1 MTKSESTQLQV
12 LFTLILLSVLK
23 AAHFLKPN
31 QRIVKQ
37 TGDNDK
43 DPVNLEMLFIC
54 STEFS

>member
-1 MTKSESTQLQV
+1 MKQWRNQSRLNSRYINFV
-12 LFTLILLSVLK
+12 VLK
-23 AAHFLKPN
+23 AVYFLKPN

>member
-1 MTKSESTQLQV
+1 MTKSVCSTPGIV
-12 LFTLILLSVLK
+12 HINFVVLK
-23 AAHFLKPN
+23 AVYFLKPN